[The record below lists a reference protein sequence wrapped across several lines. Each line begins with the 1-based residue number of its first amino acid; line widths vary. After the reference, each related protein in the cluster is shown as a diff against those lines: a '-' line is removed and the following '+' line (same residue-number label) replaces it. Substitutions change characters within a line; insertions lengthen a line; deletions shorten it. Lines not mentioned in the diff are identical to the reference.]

1 MVSWSQ
7 RARADLK
14 ALHDHIARES
24 RQNAKSVARE
34 ILRRADAIE
43 ATPYVGRKVPEL
55 DDELLREIPAY
66 SWRIVYHVRDGEVF
80 IVTLV
85 HKRRHVEPEQL
96 KPEP

>member
-1 MVSWSQ
+1 MTTSP
-7 RARADLK
+7 
-14 ALHDHIARES
+14 ES
-24 RQNAKSVARE
+24 PDKTPSRWRGRFCDGPTRLRPHPTSAAKS
-34 ILRRADAIE
+34 
-43 ATPYVGRKVPEL
+43 PKL

-66 SWRIVYHVRDGEVF
+66 SWRIVYHVRDGKVF